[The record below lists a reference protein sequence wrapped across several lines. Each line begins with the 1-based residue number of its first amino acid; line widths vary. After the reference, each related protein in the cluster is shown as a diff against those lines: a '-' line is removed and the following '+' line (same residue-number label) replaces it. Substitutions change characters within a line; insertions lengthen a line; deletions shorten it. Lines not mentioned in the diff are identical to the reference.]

1 MIQFLKESTFV
12 VNDVINDAWEV
23 LKKRYFAIAGLC
35 FLLFLTSAASG
46 VLGSS
51 FNDVNIALSIFMLF
65 LFITLFFGIQLTLFK
80 HIFQILDKENNAVS
94 LKESIP
100 SPREMAYFFAAML
113 LVVIISLFSYLL
125 ISVLI
130 LPLIY
135 ANISISILVNIAFGL
150 AFVFIFIMV
159 LRLAF
164 FPFFIIDKGENPLK
178 SLRMSLAITK
188 GNFMKLLMILAFFA
202 MLNLLYLYFSYRGL
216 PVISIGL
223 SLINSF
229 VVIPL
234 SSVSIAIAYRK
245 MMQDYHGSEDP
256 EILKNIL

>member
-23 LKKRYFAIAGLC
+23 LKKKYFAIAGLC
-35 FLLFLTSAASG
+35 FLLFLTSSASG
-46 VLGSS
+46 ILGAT
-51 FNDVNIALSIFMLF
+51 FNDVNFILSICMLF
-65 LFITLFFGIQLTLFK
+65 LFVILFFGIQLTLFK
-80 HIFQILDKENNAVS
+80 HIFQILDKKDKAVS

-100 SPREMAYFFAAML
+100 TVREMIYFFTAMFMVL
-113 LVVIISLFSYLL
+113 LISLISYFL

-135 ANISISILVNIAFGL
+135 AKISISILVSLAFGL
-150 AFVFIFIMV
+150 AFVFIFAMMM
-159 LRLAF
+159 RLAF

-178 SLRMSLAITK
+178 SLRMSLAITR
-188 GNFMKLLMILAFFA
+188 GNFTKLLMILAFFA

-216 PVISIGL
+216 PVISISL
-223 SLINSF
+223 SLLNSF

-234 SSVSIAIAYRK
+234 SSVTVAIAYRK
-245 MMQDYHGSEDP
+245 MMHDYQGSSDP
-256 EILKNIL
+256 RILKNIL

>member
-23 LKKRYFAIAGLC
+23 LKKRYLAIAGLC
-35 FLLFLTSAASG
+35 ILLFITSSASG
-46 VLGSS
+46 ILGTY
-51 FNDVNIALSIFMLF
+51 FNDVNIVLSVFMLF

-80 HIFQILDKENNAVS
+80 HIFQILDKEDKAVS

-100 SPREMAYFFAAML
+100 TAREMAYFFTGMVFVL
-113 LVVIISLFSYLL
+113 IISLLSYLL

-135 ANISISILVNIAFGL
+135 VNISIGILVNIAFGL
-150 AFVFIFIMV
+150 AFIFIFSM
-159 LRLAF
+159 LMRLAF
-164 FPFFIIDKGENPLK
+164 FPFFIIDKGENPFK
-178 SLRMSLAITK
+178 SLRMSLAITR
-188 GNFMKLLMILAFFA
+188 GNFIKLLMLLAFFA
-202 MLNLLYLYFSYRGL
+202 MLNLLYLYFSYRGV
-216 PVISIGL
+216 PIISIGL
-223 SLINSF
+223 SLLNSF

-245 MMQDYHGSEDP
+245 MMKDYHGSQDP
-256 EILKNIL
+256 EILKSIL